1 MGQTVGWVD
10 GTPAGRWSRRGLV
23 PVATGSAYD
32 SAAVV
37 WPTQRPSVVVLL
49 QPSCLGAALAGRG
62 CGGWAG

>member
-1 MGQTVGWVD
+1 M
-10 GTPAGRWSRRGLV
+10 